1 MRVVEFEL
9 ARSILI
15 TRDITQ
21 RERVDA
27 VRRDFIANVSHE
39 LRTPLTVVNGFL
51 ETLIDAQSED
61 GPRASTIC
69 S

>member
-1 MRVVEFEL
+1 MVEFEP
-9 ARSILI
+9 ARLILI

-51 ETLIDAQSED
+51 ETLIDAQSES
-61 GPRASTIC
+61 GGHASIIC
-69 S
+69 N